1 VSIRI
6 VLADD
11 HPVVLAGLQDLFSAE
26 PDIGVVARCQTGDD
40 VFDAV
45 RKHRPDVIVLDYRMP
60 GMSPRELLRAIA
72 QAKLSTAVA
81 IYTANIDKSEMLEV
95 VRLGVRGVVLKE
107 MPPRLLVECVRAVH
121 AGNYW
126 LEKNVT
132 AQALETVLRQQA
144 GARRVGDLLTDR
156 EIEITRA
163 VATGLRNKAIAGRF
177 NISEGTVK
185 VHLHNIYQKLELDGR
200 HALATY
206 AREHGLV

>member
-1 VSIRI
+1 
-6 VLADD
+6 
-11 HPVVLAGLQDLFSAE
+11 
-26 PDIGVVARCQTGDD
+26 
-40 VFDAV
+40 
-45 RKHRPDVIVLDYRMP
+45 MP
-60 GMSPRELLRAIA
+60 GMSPRDLLRAIA
-72 QAKLSTAVA
+72 QAKLSTAMA
-81 IYTANIDKSEMLEV
+81 IYTAGIDKSEMLEA

-163 VATGLRNKAIAGRF
+163 VATGIRNKAIADRL

-200 HALATY
+200 HALANY
-206 AREHGLV
+206 ARDHGLV